1 MDFADRYNASDYGHK
16 YSESKFYGTTRRYAT
31 WFLGQ
36 NYRNTTDYYGAYPP
50 MYWKRIQTFVKPE
63 DKVVHLFSGS
73 LPSGPYVRV
82 DMDATMNPDIVCK
95 SEDVDKHIDHNSV
108 DIVFADPPYTTADS
122 KIGYKGNYPNKKKT
136 ISSVYSILKPNG
148 LLFWLDTALPM
159 FRNTEFELI
168 GVITILISTN
178 HRVRL
183 VSVFRKKNLL
193 RLDND
198 CPQSL

>member
-1 MDFADRYNASDYGHK
+1 MEFADSYNASEYGIK
-16 YSESKFYGTTRRYAT
+16 YPESKFYGTTRRYAT

-36 NYRNTTDYYGAYPP
+36 NYKNATNYYGAYPP
-50 MYWKRIQTFVKPE
+50 MYWKRIQAFVKPD

-73 LPSGPYVRV
+73 LAKGNYIRV
-82 DMDATMNPDIVCK
+82 DVDEAMTPDVVCRT
-95 SEDVDKHIDHNSV
+95 EDVDRHIDPNSI
-108 DIVFADPPYTTADS
+108 DIVFADPPYTVADS

-136 ISSVYSILKPNG
+136 ISAVHSILKPGG

-159 FRNTEFELI
+159 FRKTEFELV

-183 VSVFRKKNLL
+183 VSVFRKIT
-193 RLDND
+193 
-198 CPQSL
+198 